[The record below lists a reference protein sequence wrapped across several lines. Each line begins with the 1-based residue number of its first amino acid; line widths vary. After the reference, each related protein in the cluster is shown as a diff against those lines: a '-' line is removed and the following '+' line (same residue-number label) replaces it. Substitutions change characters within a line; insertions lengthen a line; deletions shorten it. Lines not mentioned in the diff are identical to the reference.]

1 MLAPNKERIGGHYA
15 VTKTPFAIDYVW
27 VVQEEE
33 VEARLLGEILHPWHV
48 AYEEWVK
55 EARAHPELQEQREL
69 EALP

>member
-1 MLAPNKERIGGHYA
+1 MLATKQRVEGHYE
-15 VTKTPFAIDYVW
+15 VTKTSFATDYVW

-33 VEARLLGEILHPWHV
+33 EGEVRLLGEILHPWHA

>member
-1 MLAPNKERIGGHYA
+1 VLTTKQRIEGHYE
-15 VTKTPFAIDYVW
+15 VTKTSFATDYVW

-33 VEARLLGEILHPWHV
+33 EVEVRLLGEILHPWHA

>member
-1 MLAPNKERIGGHYA
+1 MLATKQRVEGHYD
-15 VTKTPFAIDYVW
+15 VTKTPLATDYVW

-33 VEARLLGEILHPWHV
+33 EVEARLLDEILHPWHA

-69 EALP
+69 EGLQ

>member
-1 MLAPNKERIGGHYA
+1 MLATKQRVEGHYE
-15 VTKTPFAIDYVW
+15 VTKTSFATDYVW

-33 VEARLLGEILHPWHV
+33 EVEVRLLGEILHPWHA